1 MHREIFERAAQLATE
16 YLEALPE
23 QPVGAQ
29 ATREEL
35 IAALGGPLPER
46 GEDPVAALERFARAM
61 EPGLIASAGPRYFGF
76 VVGAGLPAAMA
87 ADWLASAWNQ
97 NVSLNALSP
106 AGAAAEE
113 VTIGWLLELL
123 GLPRECSVGFVTG
136 GQTANFTC
144 LLAARNEVY
153 RRAGWNVE
161 RDGLIEA
168 PPLRVIAGAE
178 AHVSLFAA
186 LRMLGFGTARV
197 ELVEADAQ
205 GRISAPALRRVLAAR
220 SGAPTIV
227 CAQAGNVNSGAF
239 DPLPEIVE
247 AAHGAGAWVHVDG
260 AFGLWAAASPRRR
273 ALLAGAH
280 RADSWATD
288 GHKWLNV
295 PYDCGIAITAHP
307 HAHRAATT
315 ASASYLTTA
324 GGAERNPFEWVPEA
338 SRRGR
343 ALPVYV
349 ALRTLGRAGVAEL
362 VDRCCVL
369 AARMASALA
378 AAPGVRVLNE
388 VVLNQ
393 ALVRFADSDEKTRE
407 VIARVQREGT
417 CWLGGTTWQGLHA
430 MRLSVS
436 GWSTTESD
444 ADRSVEA
451 ILRAAG
457 PAQRRPVGGG

>member
-1 MHREIFERAAQLATE
+1 VHRELFRRAAQLAADW
-16 YLEALPE
+16 LERLPE
-23 QPVGAQ
+23 RHVGAR

-35 IAALGGPLPER
+35 IDALGGPLPER
-46 GEDPVAALERFARAM
+46 GEAPAAALEWFARAM
-61 EPGLIASAGPRYFGF
+61 DPGLVASAGPRYFGF
-76 VVGAGLPAAMA
+76 VTGAGLPAAMA
-87 ADWLASAWNQ
+87 VEWLGAVWNQ
-97 NVSLNALSP
+97 NVSLNVLSP

-113 VTIGWLLELL
+113 VAIGWLLELL
-123 GLPRECSVGFVTG
+123 GLRRECSVGFVTG

-153 RRAGWNVE
+153 RRAGWDVE
-161 RDGLIEA
+161 RDGLPGA
-168 PPLRVIAGAE
+168 PALRVIAGAE

-186 LRMLGFGTARV
+186 LRMLGFGTAGV

-205 GRISAPALRRVLAAR
+205 GRMKAADLRRVLETR
-220 SGAPTIV
+220 RGGPTIV
-227 CAQAGNVNSGAF
+227 CAQAGNVNTGAF
-239 DPLPEIVE
+239 DPLPEIIE
-247 AAHGAGAWVHVDG
+247 AAHQAGGWVHVDG

-273 ALLAGAH
+273 ALLAGAD

-288 GHKWLNV
+288 AHKWLNV

-307 HAHRAATT
+307 KAHRAATT

-324 GGAERNPFEWVPEA
+324 GGPERNPFEWVPEA

-349 ALRTLGRAGVAEL
+349 ALRTLGRHGVADL

-378 AAPGVRVLNE
+378 AARGVRVLNE

-393 ALVRFADSDEKTRE
+393 ALVRFGDSDEKTRE
-407 VIARVQREGT
+407 VIARVQRDGT
-417 CWLGGTTWQGLHA
+417 CWVGGTTWHGLHA
-430 MRLSVS
+430 MRISVS
-436 GWSTTESD
+436 AWSTTDAD

-451 ILRAAG
+451 ILRATS
-457 PAQRRPVGGG
+457 

>member
-1 MHREIFERAAQLATE
+1 MHRELFRRAAQLATE
-16 YLEALPE
+16 YLESLPE
-23 QPVGAQ
+23 RPVGAR

-35 IAALGGPLPER
+35 VAALGGPLPER
-46 GEDPVAALERFARAM
+46 GEDPLASLDRFARAM
-61 EPGLIASAGPRYFGF
+61 DPGLVASAGPRYFGF
-76 VVGAGLPAAMA
+76 VTGAGLPAAMA
-87 ADWLASAWNQ
+87 TDWLASAWNQ

-113 VTIGWLLELL
+113 VAIGWILELL
-123 GLPRECSVGFVTG
+123 GLPQECSVGFVTG

-153 RRAGWNVE
+153 RRAGWDVE
-161 RDGLIEA
+161 RDGLLGA
-168 PPLRVIAGAE
+168 PPLRVVAGAE
-178 AHVSLFAA
+178 AHISVFAA

-205 GRISAPALRRVLAAR
+205 GRMIAAALRRTLAAR
-220 SGAPTIV
+220 SGTPTIV

-239 DPLPEIVE
+239 DPVREIVE
-247 AAHGAGAWVHVDG
+247 AAHAVDAWVHVDG

-273 ALLAGAH
+273 VLLAGAH
-280 RADSWATD
+280 GADSWATD

-307 HAHRAATT
+307 RAHRAATT
-315 ASASYLTTA
+315 ASAAYLTNA
-324 GGAERNPFEWVPEA
+324 SGPERNPFEWVPEA

-349 ALRTLGRAGVAEL
+349 ALRTLGRAGVSEL
-362 VDRCCVL
+362 VDRCCAL

-393 ALVRFADSDEKTRE
+393 ALVRFGESDDKTRE
-407 VIARVQREGT
+407 VIARVQRDGT
-417 CWLGGTTWQGLHA
+417 CWVGGTNWHGMHA

-436 GWSTTESD
+436 GWSTTEADVD
-444 ADRSVEA
+444 ASVEA
-451 ILRAAG
+451 ILRAA
-457 PAQRRPVGGG
+457 R

>member
-1 MHREIFERAAQLATE
+1 VHRELFRRAAQLAAE
-16 YLEALPE
+16 YLEGLPAR
-23 QPVGAQ
+23 PVGAR
-29 ATREEL
+29 AAREEL
-35 IAALGGPLPER
+35 MAALGGPLPDR

-61 EPGLIASAGPRYFGF
+61 DPGLVANAGPRYFGF

-87 ADWLASAWNQ
+87 TEWLASVWNQ

-113 VTIGWLLELL
+113 VAIGWLLELL
-123 GLPRECSVGFVTG
+123 GLPRDCSLGFVTG

-153 RRAGWNVE
+153 RRAGWDVE
-161 RDGLIEA
+161 RDGLAGA
-168 PPLRVIAGAE
+168 PPLRIIAGAE

-197 ELVEADAQ
+197 ESVEADGQ
-205 GRISAPALRRVLAAR
+205 GRMKAAELRRVLAGNGKGPA
-220 SGAPTIV
+220 IV
-227 CAQAGNVNSGAF
+227 CAQAGNVNTGAF
-239 DPLPEIVE
+239 DPLAEIVE

-260 AFGLWAAASPRRR
+260 AFGLWAAASPRHR
-273 ALLAGAH
+273 ALLAGAD

-288 GHKWLNV
+288 AHKWLNI

-307 HAHRAATT
+307 RAHRAATT

-324 GGAERNPFEWVPEA
+324 GGPERNPFEWVPEA

-343 ALPVYV
+343 AFPVYV
-349 ALRTLGRAGVAEL
+349 ALRTLGRDGIADL
-362 VDRCCVL
+362 VDRCCAL

-393 ALVRFADSDEKTRE
+393 ALVRFGDSDEKTRE
-407 VIARVQREGT
+407 VIARVQRDGT
-417 CWLGGTTWQGLHA
+417 CWVGGTTWKGMHA
-430 MRLSVS
+430 MRISVS
-436 GWSTTESD
+436 GWSTTDGD
-444 ADRSVEA
+444 ADASVQA
-451 ILRAAG
+451 MLRAAG
-457 PAQRRPVGGG
+457 

>member
-1 MHREIFERAAQLATE
+1 VHRELFRRAAQLAAE
-16 YLEALPE
+16 YLEGLPAR
-23 QPVGAQ
+23 PVGAR

-35 IAALGGPLPER
+35 MAALGGPLPDR
-46 GEDPVAALERFARAM
+46 GEDPVTALERFARSM
-61 EPGLIASAGPRYFGF
+61 DPGLIASAGPRYFGF

-87 ADWLASAWNQ
+87 TEWLASVWNQ

-113 VTIGWLLELL
+113 VAIGWLLDLL
-123 GLPRECSVGFVTG
+123 GLPRECSLGFVTG

-144 LLAARNEVY
+144 LLAARNEVF
-153 RRAGWNVE
+153 RRAGWDVE
-161 RDGLIEA
+161 RDGLPGA
-168 PPLRVIAGAE
+168 PRLRIIAGAE

-205 GRISAPALRRVLAAR
+205 GRMKAPALRRLLAEQGKGPA
-220 SGAPTIV
+220 IV
-227 CAQAGNVNSGAF
+227 CTQAGNVNTGAF
-239 DPLPEIVE
+239 DPLTDIVD
-247 AAHGAGAWVHVDG
+247 AAHEAGAWVHVDG
-260 AFGLWAAASPRRR
+260 AFGLWAAASPRHR
-273 ALLAGAH
+273 ALLAGAD

-288 GHKWLNV
+288 AHKWLNI

-307 HAHRAATT
+307 RAHRAATT

-324 GGAERNPFEWVPEA
+324 GGPERNPFEWVPES

-349 ALRTLGRAGVAEL
+349 ALRTLGRDGVADL
-362 VDRCCVL
+362 VDRCCAL

-393 ALVRFADSDEKTRE
+393 VLVRFGDSDEKTRE
-407 VIARVQREGT
+407 VIARVQRDGT
-417 CWLGGTTWQGLHA
+417 CWVGGTTWKGMHA
-430 MRLSVS
+430 MRISVS
-436 GWSTTESD
+436 GWSTTD
-444 ADRSVEA
+444 ADADASVQA
-451 ILRAAG
+451 MLRTAG
-457 PAQRRPVGGG
+457 

>member
-1 MHREIFERAAQLATE
+1 VHRELFRRAAQLATE
-16 YLEALPE
+16 YLDGLPE
-23 QPVGAQ
+23 RPAGAR

-35 IAALGGPLPER
+35 LAALGGPLPER

-61 EPGLIASAGPRYFGF
+61 DPGLIASAGPRYFGF
-76 VVGAGLPAAMA
+76 VIGAGLPAAMA

-113 VTIGWLLELL
+113 VAIGWLLELL
-123 GLPRECSVGFVTG
+123 GLPRECGVGFVTG

-153 RRAGWNVE
+153 RRAGWDVE
-161 RDGLIEA
+161 RDGLIGA
-168 PPLRVIAGAE
+168 PPLRVVAGAE

-197 ELVEADAQ
+197 ELVEADGQ
-205 GRISAPALRRVLAAR
+205 GRMSAPALRRVLAER

-247 AAHGAGAWVHVDG
+247 AAHAAGAWVHVDG

-273 ALLAGAH
+273 ALLAGAN

-295 PYDCGIAITAHP
+295 PYDCGVAITAHP
-307 HAHRAATT
+307 QAHRAATT
-315 ASASYLTTA
+315 ASASYLTNTP
-324 GGAERNPFEWVPEA
+324 GPERNPFEWVPES

-343 ALPVYV
+343 AMPVYV

-362 VDRCCVL
+362 VDRCCAL

-393 ALVRFADSDEKTRE
+393 ALVRFGDSDEKTRE
-407 VIARVQREGT
+407 VIARVQRDGT
-417 CWLGGTTWQGLHA
+417 CWAGGTTWQGVHA
-430 MRLSVS
+430 MRISVS
-436 GWSTTESD
+436 GWSTTEAD
-444 ADRSVEA
+444 ADRSVQA
-451 ILRAAG
+451 ILRAA
-457 PAQRRPVGGG
+457 R

>member
-1 MHREIFERAAQLATE
+1 VHRELFRRAAQLAAE
-16 YLEALPE
+16 YLEGLPAR
-23 QPVGAQ
+23 PVGAR
-29 ATREEL
+29 AAREEL
-35 IAALGGPLPER
+35 MAALGGPLPDR

-61 EPGLIASAGPRYFGF
+61 DPGLVANAGPRYFGF

-87 ADWLASAWNQ
+87 TEWLASVWNQ

-113 VTIGWLLELL
+113 VAIGWLLELL
-123 GLPRECSVGFVTG
+123 GLPRDCSLGFVTG

-153 RRAGWNVE
+153 RRAGWDVE
-161 RDGLIEA
+161 RDGLAGA
-168 PPLRVIAGAE
+168 PPLRIIAGAE

-197 ELVEADAQ
+197 ESVEADGQ
-205 GRISAPALRRVLAAR
+205 GRMKAAELRRVLAGNGKGPA
-220 SGAPTIV
+220 IV
-227 CAQAGNVNSGAF
+227 CAQAGNVNTGAF
-239 DPLPEIVE
+239 DPLAEIVE

-260 AFGLWAAASPRRR
+260 AFGLWAAASPRHRH
-273 ALLAGAH
+273 LVAGAD

-307 HAHRAATT
+307 RAHRAATT

-324 GGAERNPFEWVPEA
+324 GGPERNPFEWVPEA

-343 ALPVYV
+343 AFPVYV
-349 ALRTLGRAGVAEL
+349 ALTTLGRDGIADL
-362 VDRCCVL
+362 VDRCCAL
-369 AARMASALA
+369 AARMASTLA
-378 AAPGVRVLNE
+378 GAPGVRVLNE

-393 ALVRFADSDEKTRE
+393 ALVRFGDSDEKTRE
-407 VIARVQREGT
+407 VIARVQRDGT
-417 CWLGGTTWQGLHA
+417 CWVGGTTWKGMHA
-430 MRLSVS
+430 MRISVS
-436 GWSTTESD
+436 GWSTTEPD
-444 ADRSVEA
+444 ADASVQA
-451 ILRAAG
+451 MLRAAG
-457 PAQRRPVGGG
+457 